1 MVEVKA
7 IDAVVVGAGTAGANA
22 AYQLARRGLTVALVE
37 RRAAEDGG
45 AQWTNGVL
53 DWQFERA
60 GIEPPSGPER
70 VAANAVT
77 HIVGPDGQHGVTL
90 RSPTVTADMGLLGRR
105 LRSLAL
111 DAGVVLIDRAEHIS
125 VSVDGKRVRSVEVT
139 GPDGA
144 RLRLEAALF
153 VDASGVRGVLRRR
166 SPALA
171 PWCPSVRGS
180 ELCSAADV
188 HLSIEDTSAARR
200 FVESHGATPG
210 QTVTAVGVNGGFS
223 TVAVTVTEELDHA
236 RVLVGCLA
244 TGRYGTGP
252 KMLSELRARQP
263 WLGYQRS
270 GGFGVIPLRRPY
282 PRFTAPGLA
291 LVGDAACQV
300 FPAHGSGIGIGLITG
315 TMLADAVADA
325 ADPGDERTL
334 WRYQAGFQHEFGGVL
349 LASDIFRRLSTEM
362 GTSGAR
368 TLVEAGL
375 MTEPTARAGLD
386 QRWPQPSTSE
396 TAEMARR
403 LATSP
408 GLARQMLPRLARA
421 QWAGRIARRFPAQMD
436 LDALRRWDRR
446 VDRLVGALPG

>member
-1 MVEVKA
+1 M
-7 IDAVVVGAGTAGANA
+7 
-22 AYQLARRGLTVALVE
+22 LR
-37 RRAAEDGG
+37 
-45 AQWTNGVL
+45 
-53 DWQFERA
+53 
-60 GIEPPSGPER
+60 
-70 VAANAVT
+70 
-77 HIVGPDGQHGVTL
+77 QHVH
-90 RSPTVTADMGLLGRR
+90 RR
-105 LRSLAL
+105 LPR
-111 DAGVVLIDRAEHIS
+111 
-125 VSVDGKRVRSVEVT
+125 
-139 GPDGA
+139 GA
-144 RLRLEAALF
+144 HRCGAT
-153 VDASGVRGVLRRR
+153 
-166 SPALA
+166 
-171 PWCPSVRGS
+171 

-188 HLSIEDTSAARR
+188 HLSIEDPMAPGGFWNPTGAR
-200 FVESHGATPG
+200 PG

-300 FPAHGSGIGIGLITG
+300 FPAHGSGIGIGLIAG

-362 GTSGAR
+362 GTSGA
-368 TLVEAGL
+368 
-375 MTEPTARAGLD
+375 PP
-386 QRWPQPSTSE
+386 W
-396 TAEMARR
+396 
-403 LATSP
+403 SP
-408 GLARQMLPRLARA
+408 
-421 QWAGRIARRFPAQMD
+421 
-436 LDALRRWDRR
+436 
-446 VDRLVGALPG
+446 PG